1 MNPAREV
8 SFMMHIRDISLR
20 KRLLAANFIMVFV
33 PVLILACVTTI
44 LIAGLRFTAS
54 QDNAW
59 ITWWPEKGP
68 AMSIQYTVS
77 SLRVK
82 VDKLNK
88 PKFKNIIED
97 CHILESQGIYT
108 ALFYK
113 DEPVYVTEGADAMD
127 MQKEVRAYTG
137 GQRSAMIWDERG
149 FYFVYQ
155 GHHSPA
161 YVVATGNVP
170 FLNRGGIQEGTAKNI
185 LLALLL
191 LIAGIAIGTIV
202 LTGLWLSRLLSRQI
216 LEPLGAL
223 RTAEAAIRCGSL
235 DYPLVVDRSD
245 ELGEACADFNAMRQ
259 ELKKN
264 RDERNR
270 YEQSRKELIAGI
282 SHDLST
288 PLTLIKGYASAILEG
303 IAIGT
308 DKKEYYMKQ
317 IYRNA
322 CTLEHLVD
330 SLFLFSRLELGRVPF
345 RWEQVDMARYFE
357 DFTIEQQPVLSERGL
372 DLFYKERPRDH
383 ADSIVWIDRVQFGRV
398 VENIIEN
405 SIRYKVADRI
415 RVDISIV
422 ATAHDVILTFADDGP
437 GVPDE
442 ALSRLFDSF
451 YRTDKA
457 RTDIQKGN
465 GLGLAVTKQIIEAMD
480 GSIKAVPSAGH
491 GLTLCITL
499 PLAKEVVHDEE
510 HFDH

>member
-1 MNPAREV
+1 M
-8 SFMMHIRDISLR
+8 MMHIRDISLR

-44 LIAGLRFTAS
+44 LIGGLKFTAS
-54 QDNAW
+54 QDNRW
-59 ITWWPEKGP
+59 LTWWPEKGP

-88 PKFKNIIED
+88 PKFKGIIED
-97 CHILESQGIYT
+97 CHILESQGIHT
-108 ALFYK
+108 AVFYN
-113 DEPVYVTEGADAMD
+113 DTPVYVTAGNDARAL
-127 MQKEVRAYTG
+127 QKEVQDYTR
-137 GQRSAMIWDERG
+137 GQHSAMIWDERG

-155 GHHSPA
+155 SHKSPT
-161 YVVATGNVP
+161 YVVATGDVP

-185 LLALLL
+185 LLVIVLLM
-191 LIAGIAIGTIV
+191 AGIAIGTII

-223 RTAEAAIRCGSL
+223 RTAAAAIRCGSL
-235 DYPLVVDRSD
+235 EYPLVVDRND

-270 YEQSRKELIAGI
+270 YEQNRKELIAGI

-303 IAIGT
+303 IAIGEE
-308 DKKEYYMKQ
+308 KKGYYMKQ

-322 CTLEHLVD
+322 CTLDHLVD
-330 SLFLFSRLELGRVPF
+330 SLFLFSRLELGHVPF
-345 RWEQVDMARYFE
+345 RWEKVNMSRYFE
-357 DFTIEQQPVLSERGL
+357 DFTTEQKPILEERGL
-372 DLFYKERPRDH
+372 DLSYTNFVEDN
-383 ADSIVWIDRVQFGRV
+383 ADCVVWIDRLQFGRV

-405 SIRYKVADRI
+405 SIRYKVTERI
-415 RVDISIV
+415 NVDISMKG
-422 ATAHDVILTFADDGP
+422 TNHDVMLTFSDDGP

-442 ALSRLFDSF
+442 ALPRLFDSF
-451 YRTDKA
+451 YRTDRA
-457 RTDIQKGN
+457 RTDVQKGN
-465 GLGLAVTKQIIEAMD
+465 GLGLALTKRIIEAMD
-480 GSIKAVPSAGH
+480 GSIKAGKSKDH
-491 GLTLCITL
+491 GLSLYITL
-499 PLAKEVVHDEE
+499 PLAKEIE
-510 HFDH
+510 HHEDHIDH